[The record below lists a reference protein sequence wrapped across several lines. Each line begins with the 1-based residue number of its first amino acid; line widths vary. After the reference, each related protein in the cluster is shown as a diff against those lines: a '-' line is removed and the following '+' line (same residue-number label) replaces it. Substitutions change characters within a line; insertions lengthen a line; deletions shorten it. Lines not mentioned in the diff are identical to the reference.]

1 MSLRRLLTA
10 PLSTPASLISWRWL
24 RDRRHCRFPPLT
36 GWCPA
41 FCVSGSA
48 IWSLRT
54 VHARYANLS
63 PRLAARAPCVLAW
76 LTALSAYCA
85 AAAFVALAGCCHVM
99 LSLRCATRIDG
110 ICYYIWT
117 DIFFGD
123 MSNGRMNQFVP
134 QLILGNALDGSS
146 GAPAY
151 KPKWGEHKS
160 YSFGNTARTLQH
172 HACMCHGLA
181 HAGFPPHGC

>member
-1 MSLRRLLTA
+1 
-10 PLSTPASLISWRWL
+10 
-24 RDRRHCRFPPLT
+24 
-36 GWCPA
+36 
-41 FCVSGSA
+41 
-48 IWSLRT
+48 
-54 VHARYANLS
+54 
-63 PRLAARAPCVLAW
+63 
-76 LTALSAYCA
+76 
-85 AAAFVALAGCCHVM
+85 M

-181 HAGFPPHGC
+181 HAGFPPHPRLLSVQSDKLQLTHCGFCCENSIGLHWH